1 MNNLTKIIYKNST
14 IKIDKRIIPVIPIN
28 VNDNY
33 DLRSFLRHKSGIYC
47 WFNVKNKKIY
57 IGSAVCLWRRF
68 LSYKN
73 SFITKKRN
81 NIKLIRAFSQDPSS
95 IKFCIL
101 KILNNDKITLKNY
114 EQFLIDTLIPFD
126 ERGYNISKS
135 AFRPLHC
142 EISKEGRKKIKERHT
157 GENSEMSKLKNVDVL
172 KIKKALSKGTPL
184 KILSSKYGVST
195 TVISNIKRGLTW
207 THIKSTPEIET
218 KLKELSHKKKRF
230 LTKDLIRTIKQD
242 FNNGLRSFEIAK
254 KYGLVYS
261 TVHSIKNGHIY
272 GYITCDEAIE

>member
-1 MNNLTKIIYKNST
+1 M
-14 IKIDKRIIPVIPIN
+14 IPVIPVN
-28 VNDNY
+28 VNNNH

-47 WFNVKNKKIY
+47 WFNIKNQKIY

-81 NIKLIRAFSQDPSS
+81 NVKLIRAFLQDPSS

-101 KILNNDKITLKNY
+101 KILNNDKITLKNH
-114 EQFLIDTLIPFD
+114 EQLLIDTLAPFD

-157 GENSEMSKLKNVDVL
+157 GENSEMSKLKNADIL
-172 KIKKALSKGTPL
+172 KIKKALSRGASL
-184 KILSSKYGVST
+184 KILSNKYGVST

-207 THIKSTPEIET
+207 THIKSTPDIEA
-218 KLKELSHKKKRF
+218 KLKKLSRKNKRF
-230 LTKDLIRTIKQD
+230 LTKDLIIKIKQD
-242 FNNGLRSFEIAK
+242 FSSGLRSFEIAK

-272 GYITCDEAIE
+272 SYITCDEAIE